1 MLVKMNM
8 FWEEDTYALLTL
20 QIWWSQVY
28 QLVFSCVQNIRDVPI
43 RKNTKEHLSMFCEI
57 LTWGH
62 GGETVSKNLTLARSN
77 MDFSESDLSFPRLS
91 CLGRNEATKMRN
103 GISVY

>member
-1 MLVKMNM
+1 
-8 FWEEDTYALLTL
+8 
-20 QIWWSQVY
+20 
-28 QLVFSCVQNIRDVPI
+28 
-43 RKNTKEHLSMFCEI
+43 MFCEI